1 MASAVIVAC
10 FAVFVIYPRILLT
23 LHHTLWWNQYRGG
36 LDYALYV
43 TTASEFD
50 GSLSGAKV
58 REAISWGKVTKTAK
72 QATITAEATAVL
84 PFLYAALLSKTSD

>member
-1 MASAVIVAC
+1 MLYRFKSSGFGHIKTS
-10 FAVFVIYPRILLT
+10 LL
-23 LHHTLWWNQYRGG
+23 YGG
-36 LDYALYV
+36 TNTAEVYLDYALYV

>member
-1 MASAVIVAC
+1 MRHIKTS
-10 FAVFVIYPRILLT
+10 YSM
-23 LHHTLWWNQYRGG
+23 YRGG
-36 LDYALYV
+36 LDYA